1 MHYDFH
7 IHDAIRVE
15 YRVATDGSSFP
26 RGYSCI
32 ERETRSAGGNG
43 VIAAV
48 TLARWGA
55 RVLLTGN
62 ALGADDHGR
71 LVKRELENIENL
83 TFDAQL
89 ASDVVTPYAILL
101 RAGKFD
107 VGTLLSPQAA
117 RIELPRLSRNSD
129 DARFFGGAAEGW
141 GEGGATVFMEA
152 ATQDYSA
159 LVGAMAGVAAIYGQ
173 LMEDQIAP
181 AQQIALSEAAT
192 RLYKERF
199 GGLSSIPTLEELEA
213 CLPVAR

>member
-1 MHYDFH
+1 MHHDFH

-62 ALGADDHGR
+62 ALGDDDHGR
-71 LVKRELENIENL
+71 LIMRELKAIENL
-83 TFDAQL
+83 TFEADLQRDA
-89 ASDVVTPYAILL
+89 VTPYAILL

-107 VGTLLSPQAA
+107 VGTLLSPDAA
-117 RIELPRLSRNSD
+117 RIELKRLSRNSEG
-129 DARFFGGAAEGW
+129 ARFFGGASEGW
-141 GEGGATVFMEA
+141 GEGEGCVHLEE
-152 ATQDYSA
+152 ATQDYNA
-159 LVGAMAGVAAIYGQ
+159 LLGAMTGVTAIYGQ
-173 LMEDQIAP
+173 LMEDLIAP
-181 AQQIALSEAAT
+181 PQQVAISEGAT
-192 RLYKERF
+192 RLYRERF
-199 GGLSSIPTLEELEA
+199 GGLDSIPTLEELEA
-213 CLPVAR
+213 YLTAAR